1 MAFIKVDKK
10 NIYYEEYGDRG
21 KPTIVYLH
29 GGPGESCLTYSY
41 QAKELGKIF
50 HVIRQYVMT
59 STL

>member
-29 GGPGESCLTYSY
+29 GGPGESCLTYSCCAPLSLTY
-41 QAKELGKIF
+41 N
-50 HVIRQYVMT
+50 
-59 STL
+59 